1 MKKLTILIIAVTMMS
16 VSAVNSQTRERST
29 IPVQYTWDLTQIYPT
44 DEAWQAGKSAL
55 VSRLD
60 EILKYQGKIGTSAE
74 NLYDCLNLRSE
85 MTKELMRLYVYANL
99 KSDMDTRDSKVLA
112 MKQEMGQISTD
123 FGSKYSFIDPE
134 ILKIDPKTIDK
145 FFAEKKDLKV
155 FRFYINDLQR
165 SQKHMLSEK
174 EEKIVAEAGLIS
186 DAPYSIFG
194 IFANADFPYP
204 DLTLGNG
211 SIVHLNQAGFGKY
224 RTLENRKDREAV
236 FQTFFGRL
244 YEYRRTFGAQLDA
257 NVKKDMFYARVRGYD
272 NSLASALDRGNIP
285 VEVYKTLIRNVND
298 NLGSFYRY
306 LNLKKRMLGIEQL
319 KYSDLYT
326 SVVKGID
333 AEYSIEEAKTLILS
347 ALKPLGTEYTSTL
360 NRAFSER
367 WLDMYPTP
375 GKRSG
380 AYSNGSLYD
389 VHPYML
395 LNFNGMYQD
404 VSTMAHELGHTMHSY
419 FSNKNQPYP
428 TSDYSIF
435 AAEVASTLNEILL
448 FHYYLNTVKDDN
460 MRLSLLMEYLDGIK
474 STVFRQTQF
483 AEFELRIHEMAER
496 GEQLTGDSMT
506 ELYKQIVRAY
516 YGHDKGICYVDD
528 VINIE
533 WAYIPHFY
541 YNFYVYQY
549 STSWTAATALA
560 EKVRNSEK
568 GALEK
573 YIAFLSSGG
582 SDYPINLLK
591 TAGVDMTTSDPFNK
605 TMKEMNWVMDE
616 IEKILAK
623 QEK

>member
-1 MKKLTILIIAVTMMS
+1 MKKLTILIIAVMMMS
-16 VSAVNSQTRERST
+16 INTATSQTRERST
-29 IPVQYTWDLTQIYPT
+29 IPVQYTWDLTPIYPS
-44 DEAWQAGKSAL
+44 DEVWQVSKSAF

-60 EILKYQGKIGTSAE
+60 EILKYQGKIGASAE
-74 NLYDCLNLRSE
+74 NLYDCLNMRSK
-85 MTKELMRLYVYANL
+85 MTKELVRLYVYANL
-99 KSDMDTRDSKVLA
+99 KSDLDTRDSKVMA
-112 MKQEMGQISTD
+112 MKQEMGQIATN
-123 FGSKYSFIDPE
+123 FGSKCSFIDPE
-134 ILKIDPKTIDK
+134 ILKIVPKIINE
-145 FFAEKKDLKV
+145 FFAKKKDLKI

-165 SQKHMLSEK
+165 SQKHMLSEG
-174 EEKIVAEAGLIS
+174 EEKIIAEAGLMS
-186 DAPYSIFG
+186 DTPYSIFG

-204 DLTLGNG
+204 DLVLSNG
-211 SIVHLNQAGFGKY
+211 EKIHLNQASFGKY
-224 RTLENRKDREAV
+224 RTLENRQDREAV

-244 YEYRRTFGAQLDA
+244 YDYRRTFGTQLDA
-257 NVKKDMFYARVRGYD
+257 NVKKDMFYARVRGY
-272 NSLASALDRGNIP
+272 NSCLESALDKGNIP
-285 VEVYKTLIRNVND
+285 VEVYKTLIRNVNN
-298 NLGSFYRY
+298 NLDTFYRY
-306 LNLKKRMLGIEQL
+306 LNLKKKMLGVEQL
-319 KYSDLYT
+319 KYSDLYAP
-326 SVVKGID
+326 VVKGND
-333 AEYSIEEAKTLILS
+333 AEYSIDDAKGMILS
-347 ALKPLGTEYTSTL
+347 ALRPLGNEYISTV
-360 NRAFSER
+360 NHAFNER

-380 AYSNGSLYD
+380 AYSNGSAYD

-435 AAEVASTLNEILL
+435 VAEVASTFNEITL
-448 FHYYLNTVKDDN
+448 FHNYLNTVKDDN

-483 AEFELRIHEMAER
+483 AEFELRIHEMAES

-528 VINIE
+528 FINIE

-549 STSWTAATALA
+549 STSWTAATALS
-560 EKVRNSEK
+560 EKVRNGEK

-573 YIAFLSSGG
+573 YLTLLSSGG

-591 TAGVDMTTSDPFNK
+591 KVGVDMTTSEPFNQ

-623 QEK
+623 QNK

>member
-1 MKKLTILIIAVTMMS
+1 MKKLTILFVAVMMMS
-16 VSAVNSQTRERST
+16 GSAANSQTRERSS

-44 DEAWQAGKSAL
+44 DESWQTVKSIF

-60 EILKYQGKIGTSAE
+60 EISKYQGKIGTSAE

-85 MTKELMRLYVYANL
+85 MTKELVRLYVYTNL

-112 MKQEMGQISTD
+112 MKQEMSQISTD

-145 FFAEKKDLKV
+145 FFAEKKELKV
-155 FRFYINDLQR
+155 FKFYINDLQR

-186 DAPYSIFG
+186 DAPYSIYG
-194 IFANADFPYP
+194 IFSNADFPYP
-204 DLTLGNG
+204 DMILSDGNK
-211 SIVHLNQAGFGKY
+211 IHIDQASFGKY

-244 YEYRRTFGAQLDA
+244 YEYRLTFGAQLDA

-285 VEVYKTLIRNVND
+285 IEVYKTLIRNVND
-298 NLGSFYRY
+298 NLSSFHRY
-306 LNLKKRMLGIEQL
+306 LNLKKRMLGVEQL
-319 KYSDLYT
+319 KYSDLYAP
-326 SVVKGID
+326 VVKGID
-333 AEYSIEEAKTLILS
+333 TEYSIEDAKRLILS
-347 ALKPLGTEYTSTL
+347 ALKPLGTEYSNTI

-435 AAEVASTLNEILL
+435 AAEVASTFNEILL

-483 AEFELRIHEMAER
+483 AEFELRIHEMAES

-506 ELYKQIVRAY
+506 ELYKNIVRAY
-516 YGHDKGICYVDD
+516 YGHDKGICFVDD

-560 EKVRNSEK
+560 EKVRNGEK

-573 YIAFLSSGG
+573 YITFLSSGG

-591 TAGVDMTTSDPFNK
+591 TAGVDMTTSDPFSK

-623 QEK
+623 RE